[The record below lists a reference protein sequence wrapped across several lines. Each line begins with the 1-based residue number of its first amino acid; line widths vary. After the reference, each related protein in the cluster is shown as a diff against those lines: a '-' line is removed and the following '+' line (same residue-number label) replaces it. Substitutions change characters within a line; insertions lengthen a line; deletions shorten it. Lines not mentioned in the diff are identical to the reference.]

1 MATTE
6 NLWTAF

>member
-6 NLWTAF
+6 